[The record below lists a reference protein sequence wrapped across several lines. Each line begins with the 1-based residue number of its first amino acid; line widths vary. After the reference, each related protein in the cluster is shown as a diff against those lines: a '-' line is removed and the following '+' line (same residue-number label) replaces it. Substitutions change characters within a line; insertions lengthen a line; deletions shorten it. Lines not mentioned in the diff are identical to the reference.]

1 MSELSELVKR
11 FLEYNPLTGEFKWRP
26 SNNGR
31 CGKSAGSIQSNK
43 YVSIRI
49 QGKAYLAHRLAWL
62 ITYGKMPKKDIDH
75 IDRNRQNNRIDN
87 LREVTASENSRSWRH
102 GVHRNV

>member
-26 SNNGR
+26 SNNG
-31 CGKSAGSIQSNK
+31 